1 MSNKLNFSS
10 IHKSITGLKEVEL
23 PDFVVL
29 TGKNGSGKTHLLT
42 AIMEGKVTSSLVKD
56 ISLDVR
62 LFDSSTIIPSDTG
75 IYDPSAHQSL
85 RSSWFNILETQRL
98 QNFPTLQQ
106 FVISQGVPANL
117 CTSLNAIKFLTL
129 EKLEEVF
136 PDPAKANEVATNIQ
150 NHIKAISNNVFQGSI
165 NHIGDEY
172 YRKTAPK
179 VNQSSPEAFLFSTQ
193 SSFYQNKDFLW
204 GEIDPF
210 RQAFGRVFITY
221 RELIHNNDRLE
232 KYAPKDDP
240 SQQYLSQ
247 EKFVK
252 EYGTPPWEF
261 VNQILEECQLDFR
274 VDFPPLHETSS
285 YEAKLHKLSA
295 KVEMKFHD
303 LSSGEKVLMSFA
315 LCLYNA
321 QESRQAKA
329 FPKLLLLDE
338 VDAPLHPSMILSL
351 INTIQNVLIKDKN
364 VSVILAT
371 HSPTTVALAPK
382 DSIYIMNPDG
392 PKIEKIDKNKALSI
406 LTAGVPTLSV
416 SFDGRRQ
423 ILVESRVD
431 AGLYDLLYQHYKAHL
446 NSERSL
452 VFIEVGKSDDS
463 GGEKNAGCDQ
473 VVRLVKQLTDQ
484 GNQSVLGLVDWDG
497 KRETKD
503 RVHVLSAG
511 KRDGLESLLFDPVL
525 LVAMVARENGEF
537 ARNKGILNTQ
547 ESYIDLINSDVE
559 RWQTVVN
566 IMQDMILSST
576 KPSDKTIKINYL
588 NNMALEIREEYLHL
602 DDHGLEEKI
611 IGLFGFLKPKNNRAG
626 ALMRNVLE
634 TVLTDNPKL
643 IPKDLLDTFNELLS
657 VELN

>member
-1 MSNKLNFSS
+1 MSNKLSFSS
-10 IHKSITGLKEVEL
+10 IHKSITGLNEIEL
-23 PDFVVL
+23 PNFVVL

-42 AIMEGKVTSSLVKD
+42 AIIEGKVISSLVTD
-56 ISLDVR
+56 RSLDVR
-62 LFDSSTIIPSDTG
+62 LFDSASIIPSDTG
-75 IYDPSAHQSL
+75 VYDPSAQQSL
-85 RSSWFNILETQRL
+85 KSSWFNVLETQRV
-98 QNFPTLQQ
+98 QNFPTLQS
-106 FVISQGVPANL
+106 FVISQGVPAYE
-117 CTSLNAIKFLTL
+117 CQSPVAIKSLTVK
-129 EKLEEVF
+129 KLRVLLA
-136 PDPAKANEVATNIQ
+136 DPAKAEEVDTNIRSYTQ
-150 NHIKAISNNVFQGSI
+150 QISTQIFSGSI
-165 NHIGDEY
+165 SHIGDEN
-172 YRKTAPK
+172 YRKIAPK
-179 VNQSSPEAFLFSTQ
+179 VQQSSPEDFLFSSQ
-193 SSFYQNKDFLW
+193 SSFFQNKDFLW
-204 GEIDPF
+204 GEVDPF
-210 RQAFGRVFITY
+210 RQAFGRVFTTY
-221 RELIHNNDRLE
+221 RELIHDNDRLE

-240 SQQYLSQ
+240 KRQYLSN
-247 EKFVK
+247 EDFIK

-274 VDFPPLHETSS
+274 VDFPPLHETTS
-285 YEAKLHKLSA
+285 YEAKLNKISS
-295 KVEMKFHD
+295 KVEMKFQD

-321 QESRQAKA
+321 QESRQAKV

-351 INTIQNVLIKDKN
+351 INTIQNVLVRDKK
-364 VSVILAT
+364 VAVILTT
-371 HSPTTVALAPK
+371 HSPSTVALAPE
-382 DSIYIMNPDG
+382 DSIYIMNPNG
-392 PKIEKIDKNKALSI
+392 PKIEKTDKSKALSI

-431 AGLYDLLYQHYKAHL
+431 AGLYDLLYQHYKAYL

-473 VVRLVKQLTDQ
+473 VVRLVKLLTEQ

-497 KRETKD
+497 KRATKD
-503 RVHVLSAG
+503 RTHVLSAG

-537 ARNKGILNTQ
+537 ARTKGILNSQ
-547 ESYIDLINSDVE
+547 ESYIDLIHSDVE
-559 RWQTVVN
+559 RWQAVVN
-566 IMQDMILSST
+566 KMQDMILSGT
-576 KPSDKTIKINYL
+576 KPSGKTITINYL
-588 NNMALEIREEYLHL
+588 NNMTLEIREEYLHL

-611 IGLFGFLKPKNNRAG
+611 IDLFGFLKPKNNRAG
-626 ALMRNVLE
+626 ALMRYVLD

-643 IPKDLLDTFNELLS
+643 LPKDLLDTFNELLS